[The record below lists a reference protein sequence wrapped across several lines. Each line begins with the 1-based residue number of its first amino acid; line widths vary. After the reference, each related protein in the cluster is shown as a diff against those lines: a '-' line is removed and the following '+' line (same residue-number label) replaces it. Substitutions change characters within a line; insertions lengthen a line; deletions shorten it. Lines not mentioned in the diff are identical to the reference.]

1 MKNVMDRQTAFNS
14 KIIFATIYRFLLV
27 GLIIALTTG
36 CQSSD
41 NFAGRQPV
49 AEPTPYTTASTN
61 QTAYPANPQAQPPQA
76 NYKFSPRNQQ
86 QQPNYYQAP
95 NNNNDQRTYPNY
107 QAARQL
113 NTNQQ
118 NTYQP
123 NQDQSY
129 NPNPYTG
136 YPQQNNIQ
144 NTTPANNYPSQSNQQ
159 YQQISANPPVP
170 NQANYPAGNAPNSNE
185 ISWQQVPRRPA
196 NVGQTN
202 HLSRPNQKPVVSD
215 VSIVQA
221 NAPQQNLPNNQPP
234 GNFNTTN
241 SNNFSTPQNFNQ
253 NSALPQNPNDSSIQT
268 VSPSSQ
274 ILTVPP
280 ANQTPPAELTQ
291 PALSVQNI
299 SAPISQNNISETLA
313 ALKLFVATHP
323 ENTDAALALHYLY
336 RSQNHND
343 QALLSLPQTTEQANQ
358 ALKTITE
365 LGSTIADKADLAIVD
380 FKICDQVLGF
390 GQYQET
396 APHLL
401 SISQEREIQIYCEVQ
416 NYKSIQ
422 NSQGNFY
429 TDLHAEV
436 SLFDENYQ
444 ILARLSADV
453 PDKPTA
459 KPRRDFFLSGPLRI
473 PALSP
478 GKYQITIRM
487 TDKAAQKIARPCHIF
502 FEVKPNSQ
510 SLSSP

>member
-1 MKNVMDRQTAFNS
+1 MDRQTDFNS
-14 KIIFATIYRFLLV
+14 KIIFATIRRLV
-27 GLIIALTTG
+27 LAGLIIAITTG

-41 NFAGRQPV
+41 NFAGRQPM
-49 AEPTPYTTASTN
+49 ADQTPHATASNN
-61 QTAYPANPQAQPPQA
+61 QAAYPANPQAQPPQA
-76 NYKFSPRNQQ
+76 NYKYSPRNQQ

-95 NNNNDQRTYPNY
+95 NNNNAPRNYPNY
-107 QAARQL
+107 QAARQPNTNQP

-118 NTYQP
+118 NTYPQ
-123 NQDQSY
+123 NQGQSY
-129 NPNPYTG
+129 NPNPSSG
-136 YPQQNNIQ
+136 YPQQNTNQ
-144 NTTPANNYPSQSNQQ
+144 TTPPANYTSQSNQ
-159 YQQISANPPVP
+159 YQQMSANPSVP
-170 NQANYPAGNAPNSNE
+170 NQAGYPVGNAPNSNE

-202 HLSRPNQKPVVSD
+202 RLSRPNQNPVVSD

-221 NAPQQNLPNNQPP
+221 NAPQQNLTNNQPP
-234 GNFNTTN
+234 STFNTAN
-241 SNNFSTPQNFNQ
+241 SNNFSTQQNFNQ
-253 NSALPQNPNDSSIQT
+253 NSALSQNPTDSPTQT
-268 VSPSSQ
+268 
-274 ILTVPP
+274 LTVPP
-280 ANQTPPAELTQ
+280 TSQTPPAELTQ
-291 PALSVQNI
+291 PALSVQKI
-299 SAPISQNNISETLA
+299 SPPISQNNISETLA

-323 ENTDAALALHYLY
+323 ENTDATLALHYLY
-336 RSQNHND
+336 RSQNHNE

-358 ALKTITE
+358 ALKTIAE

-390 GQYQET
+390 GQYLET

-401 SISQEREIQIYCEVQ
+401 TTSQEREIQIYCEVQ

-422 NSQGNFY
+422 NNQGNFY

-478 GKYQITIRM
+478 GKYQITVRM
-487 TDKAAQKIARPCHIF
+487 TDKAAQKIARPGHIF
-502 FEVKPNSQ
+502 FEVKPNSP
-510 SLSSP
+510 SSP